1 MVNKC
6 FINLLVL
13 YSLTLSNYAL
23 GEEIRFDTAIQWNQ
37 WKLPNGI
44 VEVTDD
50 GYLRLLAVGR
60 DIDAVNNARSFGGG
74 IHAAGSNAAN
84 AEQVMDGDLETG
96 WSPDLEKPPDS
107 WWLDLDLG
115 RGVFAKRIVLN
126 FATDSQPFEL
136 FDVLLSTGEPQV
148 DESNTSYTDVLIFRT
163 KKRFKEN
170 KNHRVVFELNQSEHT
185 PIRYVRVVNLL
196 PVKGARLTEI
206 EVVSLGDNLALNLLE
221 RGGKVNVEI
230 GENKEDDVPLGNA
243 IQMVDGSFFT
253 RFRYGRAVRSSED
266 VWGEI
271 TVDLGA
277 VYWVDWVRLVS
288 GIVPRPFSRRA
299 GVGSLGARAL
309 SLRRFDFNL
318 YQLRTSDGSIS
329 PNGRFIWKQKF
340 LNRRSALNSQQG
352 FADHAFTS
360 EATRFLQL
368 RWLVWDANC
377 NGDCGAASGIVEELM
392 VFGEGFPREVRL
404 NSGLIDLGDNKNITA
419 LKWGANTP
427 RGTRLE
433 MRSRSGNLLD
443 FGVTFYDKNDK
454 EVTEKKYNRL
464 IPSFRGRIDTT
475 YSPGADWS
483 PWSNIYSDS
492 DGLFQSPSPRRYVE
506 LDLRLTS
513 NSPEVAPE
521 LDHVTIEYS
530 PPLAE
535 EALGEIYPSIVEP
548 GVEEQFSYFV
558 RVRSASRG
566 FDRLSI
572 RGPSAL
578 QFVEARVEGNRVE
591 VEVANSGN
599 QFEVHFDRLVRS
611 DQLVE
616 LRFKAAVFFQATR
629 FEGFLISG
637 EGSDAVHQRIDP
649 GNANDEIASDGNV
662 VGIPVSA
669 RLLANVEFSSTVIT
683 PNSDGMNDRL
693 YCAVD
698 LINVLNPR
706 PMTLRI
712 YDLSG
717 AVVFEDRIGL
727 SAGQHTLEWDGRG
740 ASGQL
745 VAPGI
750 YVAEIV
756 IEGDAESQYRRQ
768 IVSVAY

>member
-1 MVNKC
+1 MSQL
-6 FINLLVL
+6 FIAFLVL
-13 YSLTLSNYAL
+13 YGLAMSNSAL
-23 GEEIRFDTAIQWNQ
+23 GEEMRFDTASQWRK
-37 WKLPNGI
+37 WKLTNET
-44 VEVTDD
+44 VEVTND
-50 GYLRLLAVGR
+50 GFLKLLPVGR
-60 DIDAVNNARSFGGG
+60 KIDAVKNARSFGGG
-74 IHAAGSNAAN
+74 IHAAGSNASDA
-84 AEQVMDGDLETG
+84 QQIMDGDFTTG
-96 WSPDLEKPPDS
+96 WSPNLKSAPGS

-115 RGVFAKRIVLN
+115 RGVFAERIVLN
-126 FATDSQPFEL
+126 FTTDSQPFEL

-170 KNHRVVFELNQSEHT
+170 KNHRVVFELDQSEHT

-196 PVKGARLTEI
+196 PVEGASLTEI
-206 EVVSLGDNLALNLLE
+206 EVVGLGDNLALNLLE
-221 RGGKVNVEI
+221 RGGKINVEI

-271 TVDLGA
+271 TIDLGA

-288 GIVPRPFSRRA
+288 GIVPRPFSKRA
-299 GVGSLGARAL
+299 GVGNLGARAL
-309 SLRRFDFNL
+309 SFRRFDFNL
-318 YQLRTSDGSIS
+318 YQLRTSDGSLS
-329 PNGRFIWKQKF
+329 PDGRLIWKQKF
-340 LNRRSALNSQQG
+340 LNQRSILNSQQG

-360 EATRFLQL
+360 EATRFLQI
-368 RWLVWDANC
+368 RWLIWDANC
-377 NGDCGAASGIVEELM
+377 NGDCGAAPGIVEELM

-404 NSGLIDLGDNKNITA
+404 NSGLIDLGANKNITA

-427 RGTRLE
+427 PGTRLE
-433 MRSRSGNLLD
+433 MRSRSGNKLD
-443 FGVTFYDKNDK
+443 LGVTFHDKNDK
-454 EVTEKKYNRL
+454 VVTEKKFNKL

-475 YSPGADWS
+475 FSPGSDWS

-492 DGLFQSPSPRRYVE
+492 DVLFRSPSPRRYIE

-521 LDHVTIEYS
+521 LDYVTIEYA

-535 EALGEIYPSIVEP
+535 EAFGEIYPSTVEP
-548 GVEEQFSYFV
+548 GIEEEFSYFV
-558 RVRSASRG
+558 RVSSAPRG

-572 RGPSAL
+572 KGPSAL

-591 VEVANSGN
+591 VEVQTSEN
-599 QFEVHFDRLVRS
+599 QFELRFDRFVRNG
-611 DQLVE
+611 QLVE
-616 LRFKAAVFFQATR
+616 LRFKTAVFFQSTR

-637 EGSDAVHQRIDP
+637 EGPDAVRQRIDP

-669 RLLANVEFSSTVIT
+669 RLLANVEFSSRILT
-683 PNSDGMNDRL
+683 PNNDGINDRL
-693 YCAVD
+693 SCSID
-698 LINVLNPR
+698 LINVLDLR
-706 PMTLRI
+706 PMILRI

-717 AVVFEDRIGL
+717 AVVFEDTISL
-727 SAGQHTLEWDGRG
+727 TAGQYTLVWDGRG
-740 ASGQL
+740 VSTQL

-750 YVAEIV
+750 YVVEIV
-756 IEGDAESQYRRQ
+756 VEGDAENQYMRQ